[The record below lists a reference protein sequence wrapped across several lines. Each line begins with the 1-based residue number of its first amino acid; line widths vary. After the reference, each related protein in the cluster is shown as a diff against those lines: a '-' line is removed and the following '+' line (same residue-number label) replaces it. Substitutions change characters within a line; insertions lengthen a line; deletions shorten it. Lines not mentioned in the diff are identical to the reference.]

1 MSPLPASIG
10 PDEIGVLS
18 TMLDSDSVQPG
29 QLFPL
34 HFGHGATVCNAMMYD
49 KFHGKGWSLNLVT
62 GWFERDVA
70 HCKDSLD
77 CQNPKPKIQPPCPQ
91 GPPPPPNG

>member
-1 MSPLPASIG
+1 MSPLPARLG

-18 TMLDSDSVQPG
+18 TMLSNNAVQPG

-34 HFGHGATVCNAMMYD
+34 HHGHGATVCNAMMYD
-49 KFHGKGWSLNLVT
+49 KFHGQGWNLNLLT

-70 HCKDSLD
+70 QSKDFID
-77 CQNPKPKIQPPCPQ
+77 GQNPKPIIQPPCPP
-91 GPPPPPNG
+91 GPPPPPSD